1 MKGQRKMKTITFSN
15 TKGGVGKTTAS
26 IHTGAGLAMRG
37 YKVLLVD
44 ADPQA
49 HATFTLG
56 IQKEPCLHDLMVRNA
71 PFADMVRP
79 VEPERYMT
87 PDTQSKGS
95 FFIIPSNVET
105 RSITDQI
112 EDVFLFQNRLKELE
126 SQIDVVIIDTS
137 PTPSMLHGSIFLA
150 SDYIV
155 YPTACELLSLEGLG
169 QSMAQRKNASKARVS
184 MGYTPLEMMGI
195 LPTMYRRTTSVHNHN
210 LEQLHDAYGD
220 LVWKPMA
227 LRTAWAD
234 ASQLGYTVF
243 AMNAD
248 EKAVMQAWEIV
259 DNVQGYLA

>member
-1 MKGQRKMKTITFSN
+1 MKTVTFSN

-26 IHTGAGLAMRG
+26 IHTAAGLAMRG
-37 YKVLLVD
+37 YRVLMID

-49 HATFTLG
+49 HATYTLG

-71 PFADMVRP
+71 PFGDMVRQ
-79 VEPERYMT
+79 VNPERYMS
-87 PDTQSKGS
+87 PDTNTKGS
-95 FFIIPSNVET
+95 FYIIPSNVET

-112 EDVFLFQNRLKELE
+112 EDVFLFQNRLMELE
-126 SQIDVVIIDTS
+126 NQIDVVIIDTS

-169 QSMAQRKNASKARVS
+169 QSMKQRANASKARVS
-184 MGYTPLEMMGI
+184 MGHTPLEMMGI

-210 LEQLHDAYGD
+210 LEQLRNTYGD
-220 LVWKPMA
+220 LVWKPTS

-243 AMNAD
+243 AMNSD
-248 EKAVMQAWEIV
+248 EQAVSQAWGIV